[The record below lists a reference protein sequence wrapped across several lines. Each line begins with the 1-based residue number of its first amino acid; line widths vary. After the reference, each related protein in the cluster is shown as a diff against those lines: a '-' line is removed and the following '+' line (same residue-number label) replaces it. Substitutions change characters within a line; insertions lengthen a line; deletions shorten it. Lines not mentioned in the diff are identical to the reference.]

1 MHPPSVITRIHSGL
15 GNQMFQYAAGRALS
29 LRLGV
34 PLLLDIGWFA
44 DHGGARPRA
53 YGLGAFDLDAVVV
66 GPEVAVGVPKII
78 EPYRHY
84 WHGLEEVTA
93 APVAIQGYWQ
103 SPRHFGRWR
112 DIIRADFA
120 FPPLP
125 SDAGRAVAAHI
136 AATPNAVAVHI
147 RRGDYVADRGT
158 RERWGGICTPAYY
171 AAAFNLLATR
181 YGRRTLFLFS
191 DDPAWLKANFHVP
204 FHETVV
210 VDVPEHAAAPVHDM
224 HLMSLARH
232 HVIANSTFSWW
243 GAWLAVALDPV
254 VISPGR
260 WTNDS
265 PAETGYGMRDR
276 LPSSWIRL

>member
-1 MHPPSVITRIHSGL
+1 MHEPAVISTIFAGL

-34 PLLLDIGWFA
+34 PLLLDVRWFA
-44 DHGGARPRA
+44 GHHNRA
-53 YGLGAFDLDAVVV
+53 YGLGAFDLDA
-66 GPEVAVGVPKII
+66 GLIETGELPAGVPHLV

-84 WHGLEEVTA
+84 WPGLERVSA
-93 APVAIQGYWQ
+93 APVAIEGYWQ

-125 SDAGRAVAAHI
+125 SERGRALAARI
-136 AATPNAVAVHI
+136 AATPNAVAVHV
-147 RRGDYVADRGT
+147 RRGDYVHDRPT
-158 RERWGGICTPAYY
+158 RERWGGICTPDYY
-171 AAAFNLLATR
+171 AAAFNRLAAR
-181 YGRRTLFLFS
+181 FGRLNLFVFG
-191 DDPAWLKANFHVP
+191 DDPSWLHESFRVP
-204 FHETVV
+204 LHETTV
-210 VDVPEHAAAPVHDM
+210 VDVADHRVAPVHDM

-243 GAWLAVALDPV
+243 AAWLAVALDPV

-260 WTNDS
+260 WTHDS

-276 LPSSWIRL
+276 LPASWIRI